1 VAAAPTEAP
10 PPKPKLA
17 ATAFASAVAADPAR
31 QPAAS
36 RHTAAESLEILFKPR
51 PDYTEEARRA
61 RIEGDVVLEVLLTAS
76 GTLRVL
82 RVIRGLGHGL
92 DQNALDAAAKIR
104 FRPAAENGHPID
116 TVATIRIS
124 FQIAY

>member
-31 QPAAS
+31 QP
-36 RHTAAESLEILFKPR
+36 AAESLEILFKPR